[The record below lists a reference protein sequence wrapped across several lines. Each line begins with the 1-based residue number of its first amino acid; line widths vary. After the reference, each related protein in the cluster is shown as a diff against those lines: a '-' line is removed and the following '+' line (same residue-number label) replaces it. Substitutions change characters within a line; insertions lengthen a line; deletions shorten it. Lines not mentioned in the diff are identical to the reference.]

1 MGISWLTGASGYLP
15 TNYVERT
22 AETNAW
28 TLHTV
33 IPFGRGR
40 DLGSGV
46 ETLDTKPAQDSI
58 ASTSINNIGS
68 NSSLERLVGAQECDT
83 RYGWIL
89 NLTQVV
95 SDTKKLVELNIAFY

>member
-33 IPFGRGR
+33 MPFTRDRDR
-40 DLGSGV
+40 DLQVVSGV
-46 ETLDTKPAQDSI
+46 DTLDTKPVQPVCDSI
-58 ASTSINNIGS
+58 ASTSITNIGS
-68 NSSLERLVGAQECDT
+68 NSSLERLVGAQECDS
-83 RYGWIL
+83 RFGRSL
-89 NLTQVV
+89 CG
-95 SDTKKLVELNIAFY
+95 